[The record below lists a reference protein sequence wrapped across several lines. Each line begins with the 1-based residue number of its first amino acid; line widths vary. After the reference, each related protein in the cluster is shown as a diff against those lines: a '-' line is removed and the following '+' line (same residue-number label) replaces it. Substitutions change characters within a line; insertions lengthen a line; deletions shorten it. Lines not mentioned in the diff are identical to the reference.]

1 MNIEEIDSI
10 VEEIRSGSRQDA
22 PVIATV
28 PLIDVPESEDD
39 RYVYKT
45 PTQSNESIITS
56 PPQLIIPP
64 RQQVNVDAVP
74 GRLNLDEIPLH
85 PPDILPPLTEES
97 FLYYTSNNSSSITQ
111 GSNDYHFDTD
121 TTESHN

>member
-74 GRLNLDEIPLH
+74 GRLNLDETPLH

-111 GSNDYHFDTD
+111 DSNDHHFDTD